1 VRLSCPVWT
10 LQIFEINSGTKIK
23 PVARVILAKSGKE
36 LSGVSSGD
44 GPVDACFKA
53 IDKITGHKV
62 KLEDFRLE
70 AVTSGKDALG
80 QVSLKLKV
88 KGCVISGRGAS
99 TDVIEAA
106 VKAYVD
112 AANKLENK

>member
-1 VRLSCPVWT
+1 MGGITNLGSGILPRRNLRCP
-10 LQIFEINSGTKIK
+10 
-23 PVARVILAKSGKE
+23 ARIGAQLAAGKN

-53 IDKITGHKV
+53 IDKITGYKV

-80 QVSLKLKV
+80 QASLKLKV
-88 KGCVISGRGAS
+88 PGSIVSGRGSS
-99 TDVIEAA
+99 TDIVEAA
-106 VKAYVD
+106 VKAYID
-112 AANKLENK
+112 AVNKIKNK